1 MKVNKQNAMKLWRER
16 YGDNNDVCD
25 YAGRPMFFLDYNDR
39 DSQYGWNIDHILP
52 QDRNGTDDVDN
63 LIICNIKT
71 NDEKANKT
79 TFEANKKKFQVK
91 KNGQKYEIFGHEDNP
106 KIYEDPKIWYD
117 FFNED
122 EEKDFANR
130 EIHFDDFQDEN
141 SKYGWDI
148 CLINTQ
154 VGPVEG
160 NLIVANI
167 ETIKE
172 KDNKNSFTANGYKF
186 QINKNANG
194 EYTFF
199 SPDIIADKFDVE
211 SILKY
216 INAEE
221 KTIFMSYTVID
232 LHNAKRLRRNDLN
245 LLLLKFAKLVQGL
258 TIDMKNFI
266 RTEINETNIVIYFD
280 CEYQAD
286 TRKTMEFNIL
296 LNTYKILFENKHKI
310 TIDIASDLINVPENY
325 KYMTLDKLASFD
337 NTIHPLVECLN
348 TQRDS
353 SMYIGECMKNNMDI
367 KQYKMV
373 LYKTFYG
380 ELGTNYKVYEC
391 DYSYNSLYEKVKK
404 VC

>member
-172 KDNKNSFTANGYKF
+172 KDNK
-186 QINKNANG
+186 
-194 EYTFF
+194 
-199 SPDIIADKFDVE
+199 
-211 SILKY
+211 
-216 INAEE
+216 
-221 KTIFMSYTVID
+221 
-232 LHNAKRLRRNDLN
+232 
-245 LLLLKFAKLVQGL
+245 
-258 TIDMKNFI
+258 
-266 RTEINETNIVIYFD
+266 
-280 CEYQAD
+280 
-286 TRKTMEFNIL
+286 
-296 LNTYKILFENKHKI
+296 
-310 TIDIASDLINVPENY
+310 
-325 KYMTLDKLASFD
+325 
-337 NTIHPLVECLN
+337 
-348 TQRDS
+348 
-353 SMYIGECMKNNMDI
+353 
-367 KQYKMV
+367 
-373 LYKTFYG
+373 
-380 ELGTNYKVYEC
+380 
-391 DYSYNSLYEKVKK
+391 
-404 VC
+404 